1 VNGERDFLV
10 DVPSGYRRL
19 MRRLRGALTIAFFAA
34 VVVLIVAIMFGLL
47 PLVTP
52 DGIARKIAHNGEG
65 VVLLLIVTAWIQF
78 VRPRLAESSLQGPVT
93 LGVAA
98 ASLALGLL
106 LILTDPINQLRT
118 LNETFIAAGVL
129 IPYVQ
134 LPRPVPRALPLGV
147 SGGLLL
153 LVVVASA
160 DPTVTLMAE
169 MLGALILTPLG
180 LDVIDRGI
188 LDPNATTVPAV
199 RYSWYAFLVIAPFV
213 FWATH
218 NGETLSGWLVG
229 VLSYAGRTTEAF
241 LYLLVLEL
249 YFAVGHGRTGSASSL
264 ARPREL
270 VAR

>member
-1 VNGERDFLV
+1 MTGEGDFLV
-10 DVPSGYRRL
+10 EVSSGYLRL
-19 MRRLRGALTIAFFAA
+19 MRRLRGGLTIAFFAA
-34 VVVLIVAIMFGLL
+34 AVLLIVAIMFELL
-47 PLVTP
+47 PMVTP
-52 DGIARKIAHNGEG
+52 DGIARQIAHNGEG
-65 VVLLLIVTAWIQF
+65 VVTLLIVAAWIQF
-78 VRPRLAESSLQGPVT
+78 VRPRLAESSLQWPIT

-106 LILTDPINQLRT
+106 LILTDPINQVRT
-118 LNETFIAAGVL
+118 LNETFLAAGVL

-134 LPRPVPRALPLGV
+134 LPRPVPWALPLGV

-153 LVVVASA
+153 LVVVGTG
-160 DPTVTLMAE
+160 DPTITLMAE
-169 MLGALILTPLG
+169 ALGALILTPLG

-188 LDPNATTVPAV
+188 LDPNATTMPAL
-199 RYSWYAFLVIAPFV
+199 RYSWYGFLVLGPLV

-218 NGETLSGWLVG
+218 NGEMLSGWLG
-229 VLSYAGRTTEAF
+229 GILSYAGRTTEAF

-270 VAR
+270 VGR